1 MRRYENQRRRYLVG
15 LLSLGLILVV
25 LAGGCGRPPAVET
38 GSSASASIPVSG
50 ENTEGSAVF
59 GTLTEEQD
67 STFTVNTT
75 KATSCLTTTRG
86 GGSKSTIPRPE
97 TTSTVRRDTTVNR
110 TVQATTTTAPPVDDG
125 RLEKQGFGFYGL
137 DLQNTP
143 EAFRRLLESDY
154 VNTFFLGRSHLT
166 VPNIIAGLKQIDAAG
181 KTAWL
186 NISECFYAY
195 YGTHT
200 ELQPLWKENLHK
212 VMDAVEK
219 EGLMRSVRGIYW
231 DEPFLCKIDKKSFVQ
246 VTKYFRETFP
256 DKGIF
261 ICLSVAPIMPSL
273 WKPDY
278 PVEELDAEAGR
289 YLTDIAYDYYADV
302 RTQGDTFDELT
313 AEMKRRLGRDDIHI
327 WYVPCTMSYGGQ
339 TDELYS
345 IEHVQGLYDRLLK
358 QENPGGI
365 MCYSYYT
372 IPPEIEA
379 LGNIGLDQLLA
390 PDNPER
396 WNDLEFVLQRT
407 GRAIVN
413 KPFVR

>member
-1 MRRYENQRRRYLVG
+1 MRRHEKHRLRHLG
-15 LLSLGLILVV
+15 WLLSLWLTLAM
-25 LAGGCGRPPAVET
+25 LAGGCGRPPAAES
-38 GSSASASIPVSG
+38 GASAISTQTSG
-50 ENTEGSAVF
+50 QSAGETETSAM
-59 GTLTEEQD
+59 TTEEQS
-67 STFTVNTT
+67 STFSTNTT
-75 KATSCLTTTRG
+75 KTTSRPTTTRG
-86 GGSKSTIPRPE
+86 SRK
-97 TTSTVRRDTTVNR
+97 TTSGRATTVSR
-110 TVQATTTTAPPVDDG
+110 TTQATTTATQTTTTAAPVDDG

-137 DLQNTP
+137 DLQNNP
-143 EAFRRLLESDY
+143 EAFQRMLESDY

-166 VPNIIAGLKQIDAAG
+166 IPNIIAGLEKIDAAG

-200 ELQPLWKENLHK
+200 ELQSTWKENLHK

-219 EGLMRSVRGIYW
+219 AGLMRSVRGIYW
-231 DEPFLCKIDKKSFVQ
+231 DEPFLCKIDKESFIQ

-261 ICLSVAPIMPSL
+261 ICLSVTPIMPSL

-278 PVEELDAEAGR
+278 PVEELDAEVGR

-302 RTQGDTFDELT
+302 RTAGDTFDELT

-327 WYVPCTMSYGGQ
+327 WYVPCTMSYGGN

-345 IEHVQGLYDRLLK
+345 IAHVQGLYERLLK

-365 MCYSYYT
+365 MCYTYYT
-372 IPPEIEA
+372 FPAEIEA
-379 LGNIGLDQLLA
+379 LGNIGLDELLA
-390 PDNPER
+390 PDNPNR
-396 WNDLEFVLQRT
+396 WNDLEFVLQNT
-407 GRAIVN
+407 GRAIID